1 MLYLTFF
8 AMNAFLPSALLFIT
22 CLLSLPATA
31 QAPPNDDLSVERM
44 PAMRTD
50 CPPGEGY
57 KECVNVKF
65 LEYVY
70 SRLQYPERARKK
82 GLEGLAV
89 VSFVVE
95 PDGML
100 STFQIVRDPGMGCG
114 KELVRVLKTMNEN
127 GPSWIPGI
135 QGGEYVRVAFNL
147 PVNFGLTME

>member
-1 MLYLTFF
+1 MSFPIPTF
-8 AMNAFLPSALLFIT
+8 LLFFFG
-22 CLLSLPATA
+22 LGLRFPATA

-70 SRLQYPERARKK
+70 SRLQYPKRARKV
-82 GLEGLAV
+82 GLEGMAV

-95 PDGML
+95 QDGTL
-100 STFQIVRDPGMGCG
+100 SSFQIVRDPGMGCG
-114 KELVRVLKTMNEN
+114 KEVVRVLKTMNEN

-135 QGGEYVRVAFNL
+135 QDGEYVRVQFNL
-147 PVNFGLTME
+147 PVNFGLGAE